1 MELIMTTVE
10 TFAAAYYIA
19 SKAHEGQTDLGG
31 KDYFLHPQKV
41 ADKFS
46 DYTLKT
52 VAILHDTIEDTWV
65 TEELLRKLFPGLICD
80 AVVALTRKS
89 DESYGE
95 YIKRLSSNPL
105 ARIVKIADLEDN
117 LDLSRLKEITNEDL
131 NRAKKYS
138 KWRNWLLDKTDLPF

>member
-1 MELIMTTVE
+1 MTIMTTVE

-19 SKAHEGQTDLGG
+19 SRAHEGQTDLAG
-31 KDYFLHPQKV
+31 KDYFLHPQRV

-52 VAILHDTIEDTWV
+52 VAILHDTLEDTWI
-65 TEELLRKLFPGLICD
+65 TEELLRKLFPESICD

-95 YIKRLSSNPL
+95 FIKRLSRNSY
-105 ARIVKIADLEDN
+105 ARVVKIADLEDN
-117 LDLSRLKEITNEDL
+117 LDLSRLKEIKDEDL
-131 NRAKKYS
+131 DRVKKYA
-138 KWRNWLLDKTDLPF
+138 KWRTWLIDQADLPF

>member
-1 MELIMTTVE
+1 MTTVE

-19 SKAHEGQTDLGG
+19 SKAHEGQTDKAG
-31 KDYFLHPQKV
+31 KDYFLHPRRV

-52 VAILHDTIEDTWV
+52 IAILHDTLEDTWV
-65 TEELLRKLFPGLICD
+65 TEELLRKLFPGFICD

-95 YIKRLSSNPL
+95 YIKRLSCNPG
-105 ARIVKIADLEDN
+105 ARKVKIADLEDN
-117 LDLSRLKEITNEDL
+117 LNLSRLKEITDEDL
-131 NRAKKYS
+131 ERAKKYA
-138 KWRNWLLDKTDLPF
+138 KWRNWLIDADLPF